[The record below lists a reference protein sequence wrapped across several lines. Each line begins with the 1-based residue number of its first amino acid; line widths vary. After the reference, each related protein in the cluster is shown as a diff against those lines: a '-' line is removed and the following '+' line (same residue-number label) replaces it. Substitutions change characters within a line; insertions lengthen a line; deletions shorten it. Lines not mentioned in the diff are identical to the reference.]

1 MTGSRRHAPG
11 SKLALDTTAAMDWS
25 LTAAEVRVLSYL
37 PSHLSFREIADFLY
51 VSPNTVKTHARGIY
65 RKLGVTSRG
74 NAVDRA
80 RGAGLRT
87 GRRREAKMTEPED
100 TTQAEAAPAPGRAH
114 HKLALAI
121 IAVASILSLL
131 AIFALWA
138 NRQLLNTD
146 NWTETS
152 SELIE
157 NDAIRTQVS
166 TFLVDEL
173 YTNVD
178 VKGELEQVFA
188 RVLGPAGADRLA
200 GPAAGALRTA
210 ADRGV
215 NALLERPVPQQV
227 WENAN
232 RRAHERLLFVIEG
245 GGDVLSTSGGDVTLD
260 LSALLSQTQSNL
272 GVGGRVQE
280 KLPEGAAQIVLFKSD
295 QLELAQDAV
304 RLLKTLAI
312 VLVALALALF
322 ALAIFLAR
330 GWRREALRAC
340 GLGLLFAGAV
350 GLVARVLAGDAVVN
364 ALATTESVRP
374 AAEAAWSIGTSL
386 LKEVATATLIYG
398 VVIVFAAWLAGPTAW
413 AVGARRGLAPY
424 LREPRFAWGGYAVL
438 LLVLFAWAPTPAF
451 RLVVPALVL
460 IGLLA
465 AGVEALRRQTMREF
479 PDADHRESNERLRRW
494 FSGLGGRSRG
504 GATPADSRLDELE
517 RLGRMRDDG
526 LLDASEYATEKA
538 RILAASPQAP

>member
-1 MTGSRRHAPG
+1 
-11 SKLALDTTAAMDWS
+11 
-25 LTAAEVRVLSYL
+25 
-37 PSHLSFREIADFLY
+37 
-51 VSPNTVKTHARGIY
+51 
-65 RKLGVTSRG
+65 
-74 NAVDRA
+74 
-80 RGAGLRT
+80 
-87 GRRREAKMTEPED
+87 MTEPEE
-100 TTQAEAAPAPGRAH
+100 TNQSEAVPAPGRAH
-114 HKLALAI
+114 HKLGLALIALA
-121 IAVASILSLL
+121 SLLTLL
-131 AIFALWA
+131 AIFAVWA
-138 NRQLLNTD
+138 NRQLLNTG
-146 NWTETS
+146 NWTKTS

-157 NDAIRTQVS
+157 NDAIRTQIS

-178 VKGELEQVFA
+178 VKGELEQVFEQ
-188 RVLGPAGADRLA
+188 VLRPAGASTLA
-200 GPAAGALRTA
+200 GPAAGGLRTLA
-210 ADRGV
+210 ERGV
-215 NALLERPVPQQV
+215 NTLLGRPVPQQV

-232 RRAHERLLFVIEG
+232 RRAHKRLLFVVEG
-245 GGDVLSTSGGDVTLD
+245 GGDALSTSGGDVTLD
-260 LSALLSQTQSNL
+260 LSALLSQTQANL

-280 KLPEGAAQIVLFKSD
+280 RLPEDAAQIVLFKST
-295 QLELAQDAV
+295 QLGAAQDAV

-312 VLVALALALF
+312 VFVLLALALF
-322 ALAIFLAR
+322 ALAVFLAR

-340 GLGLLFAGAV
+340 GLGLLFAGAA
-350 GLVARVLAGDAVVN
+350 GLVARALAGDAVVD

-398 VVIVFAAWLAGPTAW
+398 VVIVLAAWLAGPTAW

-424 LREPRFAWGGYAVL
+424 LREPRYAWGAFVVI

-451 RLVVPALVL
+451 RLVVPALIL

-479 PDADHRESNERLRRW
+479 PDADYQQSNERFRKW
-494 FSGLGGRSRG
+494 VSGLGRRARG
-504 GATPADSRLDELE
+504 GATPADPRLDELE

>member
-1 MTGSRRHAPG
+1 
-11 SKLALDTTAAMDWS
+11 
-25 LTAAEVRVLSYL
+25 
-37 PSHLSFREIADFLY
+37 
-51 VSPNTVKTHARGIY
+51 
-65 RKLGVTSRG
+65 
-74 NAVDRA
+74 
-80 RGAGLRT
+80 
-87 GRRREAKMTEPED
+87 MTEPED
-100 TTQAEAAPAPGRAH
+100 TNQAEAAPARGRAH

-131 AIFALWA
+131 AIFAVWA

-178 VKGELEQVFA
+178 VKGELEQVFEQ
-188 RVLGPAGADRLA
+188 VLRPAGASTLA
-200 GPAAGALRTA
+200 GPAAGGLRTLA
-210 ADRGV
+210 ERGV
-215 NALLERPVPQQV
+215 DTLLERPVPQQV

-232 RRAHERLLFVIEG
+232 RRAHKRLLFVVEG

-280 KLPEGAAQIVLFKSD
+280 RLPEGAAQIVLFRSS
-295 QLELAQDAV
+295 QLELAQDGV

-312 VLVALALALF
+312 VFVALALVLF
-322 ALAIFLAR
+322 ALAVFLAR

-340 GLGLLFAGAV
+340 GAGLLFAGAAA
-350 GLVARVLAGDAVVN
+350 LVARGVAGGAVVD
-364 ALATTESVRP
+364 ALATTEAVRP
-374 AAEAAWSIGTSL
+374 AAEATWSIGSSL
-386 LKEVATATLIYG
+386 LEEVATATLIYG
-398 VVIVFAAWLAGPTAW
+398 VVIVLAAWLAGPTTW
-413 AVGARRGLAPY
+413 AVGTRRGLAPY
-424 LREPRFAWGGYAVL
+424 LREPRYAWGAFAVIVLIL
-438 LLVLFAWAPTPAF
+438 LAWAPTPAF
-451 RLVVPALVL
+451 RIVIPALIL

-465 AGVEALRRQTMREF
+465 VGVEALRRQTMREF

-494 FSGLGGRSRG
+494 VSGLSRRARG

-517 RLGRMRDDG
+517 RLGRMRDSG
-526 LLDASEYATEKA
+526 VLDASEYAAEKA
-538 RILAASPQAP
+538 RLLAHDSPTA

>member
-1 MTGSRRHAPG
+1 
-11 SKLALDTTAAMDWS
+11 
-25 LTAAEVRVLSYL
+25 
-37 PSHLSFREIADFLY
+37 
-51 VSPNTVKTHARGIY
+51 
-65 RKLGVTSRG
+65 
-74 NAVDRA
+74 
-80 RGAGLRT
+80 
-87 GRRREAKMTEPED
+87 MTEPED

-121 IAVASILSLL
+121 IAVATILTLL
-131 AIFALWA
+131 AIFAVWA

-152 SELIE
+152 SELIA
-157 NDAIRTQVS
+157 NDAIRTQIA

-178 VKGELEQVFA
+178 VKGELEQVFEQ
-188 RVLGPAGADRLA
+188 VLRPAGASTLA
-200 GPAAGALRTA
+200 GPAAGGLRTLA
-210 ADRGV
+210 ERGV
-215 NALLERPVPQQV
+215 DTLLQRPRPQQV

-232 RRAHERLLFVIEG
+232 RRAHQRLLSILEG
-245 GGDVLSTSGGDVTLD
+245 DGGDALSTSGGEVTLD

-280 KLPEGAAQIVLFKSD
+280 RLPEDAAQIVLFRSS
-295 QLELAQDAV
+295 QLELAQDGV

-312 VLVALALALF
+312 VLVALALGLF
-322 ALAIFLAR
+322 ALAVFLAR

-340 GLGLLFAGAV
+340 GLGLLFAGAAALV
-350 GLVARVLAGDAVVN
+350 GRSIGGGAVVD

-374 AAEAAWSIGTSL
+374 AVEASWSIGTSL
-386 LKEVATATLIYG
+386 LDEVATATLIYG

-424 LREPRFAWGGYAVL
+424 LREPRYAWGAFAVIVLIL
-438 LLVLFAWAPTPAF
+438 LAWAPTPAF
-451 RLVVPALVL
+451 RLVIPALIL

-479 PDADHRESNERLRRW
+479 PDADHQQSNERLRELVLRPGPPRREAERHPPTHAW
-494 FSGLGGRSRG
+494 TSWSALAGC
-504 GATPADSRLDELE
+504 ATAVCSTPPSTRPRRPGSWPRIRRPA
-517 RLGRMRDDG
+517 
-526 LLDASEYATEKA
+526 
-538 RILAASPQAP
+538 

>member
-1 MTGSRRHAPG
+1 MKTNGETETTEAEPAPPRRAH
-11 SKLALDTTAAMDWS
+11 
-25 LTAAEVRVLSYL
+25 
-37 PSHLSFREIADFLY
+37 
-51 VSPNTVKTHARGIY
+51 
-65 RKLGVTSRG
+65 RKLG
-74 NAVDRA
+74 
-80 RGAGLRT
+80 
-87 GRRREAKMTEPED
+87 
-100 TTQAEAAPAPGRAH
+100 
-114 HKLALAI
+114 LALI
-121 IAVASILSLL
+121 VVASVLSFL
-131 AIFALWA
+131 AIFAVWA
-138 NRQLLNTD
+138 DRQLLNTD

-215 NALLERPVPQQV
+215 DALLARPVPQQV

-232 RRAHERLLFVIEG
+232 RRAHERLLFVVEG

-280 KLPEGAAQIVLFKSD
+280 KLPEGAAQIVLFKST

-304 RLLKTLAI
+304 KLLKTLAI
-312 VLVALALALF
+312 VFVLLALALF

-340 GLGLLFAGAV
+340 GIGLLFAGAA
-350 GLVARVLAGDAVVN
+350 GLLARTLAGDAVVD
-364 ALATTESVRP
+364 ALATTEAVRP

-386 LKEVATATLIYG
+386 LQQVATATLIYG

-413 AVGARRGLAPY
+413 AVGTRRGLAPY
-424 LREPRFAWGGYAVL
+424 LREPRFAWGGYAVI
-438 LLVLFAWAPTPAF
+438 LLVLFGWAPTPAF
-451 RLVVPALVL
+451 RLVIPALVL

-479 PDADHRESNERLRRW
+479 PDADHRESNERLRGW

-517 RLGRMRDDG
+517 RLGRMRDSG
-526 LLDASEYATEKA
+526 VLDPAEYETEKA
-538 RILAASPQAP
+538 RVLAHESPAV

>member
-1 MTGSRRHAPG
+1 
-11 SKLALDTTAAMDWS
+11 
-25 LTAAEVRVLSYL
+25 
-37 PSHLSFREIADFLY
+37 
-51 VSPNTVKTHARGIY
+51 
-65 RKLGVTSRG
+65 
-74 NAVDRA
+74 
-80 RGAGLRT
+80 
-87 GRRREAKMTEPED
+87 MTELED
-100 TTQAEAAPAPGRAH
+100 TTQPDAEAVPGRAH
-114 HKLALAI
+114 HKLGLAI

-146 NWTETS
+146 NWTNTS

-232 RRAHERLLFVIEG
+232 RRAHKRLLFVVEG

-280 KLPEGAAQIVLFKSD
+280 KLPEGAAQIVLFKSS
-295 QLELAQDAV
+295 QLKLAQDGV

-312 VLVALALALF
+312 VFLALALLLF

-340 GLGLLFAGAV
+340 GIGLLFAGAA
-350 GLVARVLAGDAVVN
+350 GLLARTLAGDAVVD
-364 ALATTESVRP
+364 ALATTEAVRP

-386 LKEVATATLIYG
+386 LKEVATAALIYG

-424 LREPRFAWGGYAVL
+424 LREPRFAWGGYAVV

-451 RLVVPALVL
+451 RLVVPALIL

-465 AGVEALRRQTMREF
+465 VGVEALRRQTMREF

-504 GATPADSRLDELE
+504 GATPADPRLDELE